1 MKPVVDFEV
10 LEYNG
15 NTAVVSSNHCTWRV
29 NHGTDFEIVPRD
41 AAPVWSQKDECAYIG
56 TDGYDVEV
64 DTIVNQNAE
73 VFVTSDVFT
82 CDEHDSDIMIKVYLK
97 EAMVKD
103 IALAIE
109 KYVEQVERDFIES
122 KAEDY

>member
-1 MKPVVDFEV
+1 MKPVVEFEV
-10 LEYNG
+10 LEYNS
-15 NTAVVSSNHCTWRV
+15 NTAVVSSNHCTLRV

-56 TDGYDVEV
+56 TEGYDVEV

-97 EAMVKD
+97 EAMAKD

-109 KYVEQVERDFIES
+109 KYVEGIELA
-122 KAEDY
+122 KILAENEE

>member
-1 MKPVVDFEV
+1 MNKPVVVFDV
-10 LEYNG
+10 LEYNDSV
-15 NTAVVSSNHCTWRV
+15 AVVGNQGCTLRV

-73 VFVTSDVFT
+73 VFVQSDVFT

-97 EAMVKD
+97 EAMAKD

-109 KYVEQVERDFIES
+109 KYVEGIELA
-122 KAEDY
+122 KILAENEE